1 MQVAPTEIEDTML
14 AEPHKLISD
23 VAVAGVSGG
32 RTADELVPRAWIVL
46 NDAGKQKG
54 AEATVR
60 MLDDYVKKHLSKYK
74 HLRGGIEVVEAIPK
88 SPTGK
93 VGTKLHVMLCWGY

>member
-1 MQVAPTEIEDTML
+1 LPSPTSSSPMS
-14 AEPHKLISD
+14 PS
-23 VAVAGVSGG
+23 
-32 RTADELVPRAWIVL
+32 AWIVL

-60 MLDDYVKKHLSKYK
+60 MLDDHVKKHLSKYK

-93 VGTKLHVMLCWGY
+93 VGTKLRAV